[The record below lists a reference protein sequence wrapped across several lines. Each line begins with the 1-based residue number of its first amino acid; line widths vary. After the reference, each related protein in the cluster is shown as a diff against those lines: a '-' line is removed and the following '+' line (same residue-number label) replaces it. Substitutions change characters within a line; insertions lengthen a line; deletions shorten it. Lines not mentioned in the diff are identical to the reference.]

1 MAKMF
6 SSSPSSDRLVQIC
19 TTLSGWFS
27 HKTAAFSTEQC
38 ISRCFFTGLKSLKNY
53 GFICNTIFSSCVH
66 MSTNQYCIHLY
77 WGSRWGHADLLLCDR
92 WQTSAQVCICC

>member
-53 GFICNTIFSSCVH
+53 GFICNTIFFFMCTHEHKSILH
-66 MSTNQYCIHLY
+66 
-77 WGSRWGHADLLLCDR
+77 
-92 WQTSAQVCICC
+92 TSILRKPVRTCRLAALW